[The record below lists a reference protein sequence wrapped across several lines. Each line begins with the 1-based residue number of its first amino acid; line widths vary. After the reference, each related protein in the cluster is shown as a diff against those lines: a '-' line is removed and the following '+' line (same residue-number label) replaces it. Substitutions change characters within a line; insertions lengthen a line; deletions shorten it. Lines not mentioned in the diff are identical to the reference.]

1 MASTS
6 STAVRRKCDVFL
18 NFRGGDTCENF
29 VSELCKTLNRNLI
42 ETFIIDDKFGGRGGE
57 EEILR
62 KIQEADISSVIF
74 SEDYASSALCMDEL
88 LKIVECKE
96 TKGQTVI
103 PVFYRVDPTHV
114 QHLKGNFGFGFDKLT
129 QELRNSLPKVES
141 WRSALIKTAYLK
153 GWDSHFTK
161 PESKLIHE
169 IVNDILKKLN
179 QVFFNGSV
187 LVGISSHIREVESL
201 LSIESQ
207 GVRSIG
213 IWGMGG
219 IGKTTITEVLFSRI
233 SAQFE
238 CQCYVPNVRE
248 QLEKRTV
255 AHIRAEILSK
265 LLGMENSIVRM
276 PYIFPNFIRNKLRK
290 KKVLIVLDDV
300 DNSEVVR
307 DLVGDCHL
315 YGSGSRIIVTSR
327 DKQVLKNADIK
338 EYIYEV
344 EKLVDFQAILLFS
357 LHAFKQDAP
366 PEEFMKLSERAITY
380 AQGIPLAIKIL
391 GSSLYCKS
399 VNEWESE
406 LAKLENSPDRTIEE
420 VLKISYDG
428 LESSEQSIFLDIAC
442 FFKGEDR
449 TRIQSI
455 LNGCGFFADIG
466 ISRLLD
472 KSLITIS
479 SNNQLEMHDLLQQMG
494 RNIVCLE
501 CIHQPGERSRLWIPQ
516 DVYLVLKREKGTGNI
531 EGISLD
537 KSKIRDIELSPTVF
551 ERMYNLRLLEF
562 HNPFTSELKIYL
574 PKGLQFLPDELRFLR
589 WDKYPSKSLP
599 TSFCA
604 EKLMELHMR
613 ESQLRELWNGV
624 QNLGNLVSVD
634 LSNSKHLV
642 RIPDL
647 CRAQNLE
654 VLKLTGCTNLVEIPS
669 SIQNLSKLT
678 RLILDECKSLDSLL
692 SYLPQNIRNLSLDG
706 STIKQLPPSIGEL
719 KCLETIVLRRSSAL
733 TILPDTFCNLKSL
746 IELHISDCPSLNE
759 LPLNLGN
766 LESLKVLHA
775 NRSGLKN
782 LPSSVDQLR
791 QLESLDCSGCK
802 DLMLPPFIDMP
813 HLEVLYLNGCGMSEF
828 PQGICSLK
836 SLTILDV
843 SGNNFES
850 IPASIKQL
858 SNLERLLLRDCKR
871 LQYLPDLPLALRCL
885 YARNCT
891 SLESA
896 STSFLMAQE
905 PNYQTILDFYKCM
918 KLNQGTYSRIMD
930 DILATHLV
938 NDRQSRYI
946 GAKMYIAG
954 SEMAENIRYHTNNG
968 SSLSFTIDQ
977 QQPDLIGFSL
987 CAVVAS
993 NGHPPP
999 HDVINIRC
1007 RALLTGES
1015 GHSHIED
1022 LYFFSYPDELDIQSE
1037 TLFLWANSISWDS
1050 EDGLSKASFH
1060 FFMDYHNEED
1070 EDYYECKE
1078 VIVRCGVH
1086 PIFKDKKSKNKDENE
1101 ESQQPPLKRLKEEHL
1116 SAVSWMTTD

>member
-624 QNLGNLVSVD
+624 Q
-634 LSNSKHLV
+634 
-642 RIPDL
+642 
-647 CRAQNLE
+647 
-654 VLKLTGCTNLVEIPS
+654 
-669 SIQNLSKLT
+669 
-678 RLILDECKSLDSLL
+678 
-692 SYLPQNIRNLSLDG
+692 
-706 STIKQLPPSIGEL
+706 
-719 KCLETIVLRRSSAL
+719 
-733 TILPDTFCNLKSL
+733 
-746 IELHISDCPSLNE
+746 
-759 LPLNLGN
+759 
-766 LESLKVLHA
+766 
-775 NRSGLKN
+775 
-782 LPSSVDQLR
+782 
-791 QLESLDCSGCK
+791 
-802 DLMLPPFIDMP
+802 
-813 HLEVLYLNGCGMSEF
+813 
-828 PQGICSLK
+828 
-836 SLTILDV
+836 
-843 SGNNFES
+843 
-850 IPASIKQL
+850 
-858 SNLERLLLRDCKR
+858 
-871 LQYLPDLPLALRCL
+871 
-885 YARNCT
+885 
-891 SLESA
+891 
-896 STSFLMAQE
+896 
-905 PNYQTILDFYKCM
+905 
-918 KLNQGTYSRIMD
+918 
-930 DILATHLV
+930 
-938 NDRQSRYI
+938 SRYI